1 MQAVGVVLNKLAE
14 TLPMAGPSS
23 DLGKA
28 ISRAIDA
35 LAKVV
40 PPGTV
45 SPAGQQN
52 TINQMALKNQQQM
65 GMMKEMAGGGAPGGA
80 KPAMQ
85 GAQGMAA

>member
-1 MQAVGVVLNKLAE
+1 MQAVGTVLNKLAE

-45 SPAGQQN
+45 SPAAQKN
-52 TINQMALKNQQQM
+52 TIDQMALKNQQNM
-65 GMMKEMAGGGAPGGA
+65 GMMKDMQGGGGQPGGA
-80 KPAMQ
+80 KPQMP
-85 GAQGMAA
+85 GMAA